1 MLLSDDE
8 IKRCLYNSGDPDGL
22 IEFARAVEAAI
33 LAKLASAE
41 LPEPLVWDYYDFE
54 GWRPRV
60 MVDDDVC
67 ETYTADQ
74 LRQAYAQ
81 GAAAQLA
88 EKPFGF
94 VRSSQWHFGHV
105 ACDESDE
112 GAFALYTRREAK

>member
-1 MLLSDDE
+1 MQLLTKEDIRAAGGIAHSDG
-8 IKRCLYNSGDPDGL
+8 NVFFTN
-22 IEFARAVEAAI
+22 IEQLNAAI
-33 LAKLASAE
+33 LAKLGAME
-41 LPEPLVWDYYDFE
+41 LPEPAYRGPASTGSYFDA
-54 GWRPRV
+54 
-60 MVDDDVC
+60 
-67 ETYTADQ
+67 YTAAQ
-74 LRQAYAQ
+74 LTAWGNTRYAQ